1 MAQSHKKNVPVDLL
15 RQEHFFELFLH
26 DSNTYL
32 FALSNGPF
40 RIVKRSVSHC
50 QMDHFATSNGMY
62 LKRID
67 NQLVTHPFRKESYYE
82 LYLHKLFIFFPF
94 KLVFP
99 CFPGVDLSMSVRI
112 RRFRNLLPQAPAGL
126 SLAAKT
132 YPRQVAKYAK
142 IPQRL
147 FLSLVEHNLC
157 ALCDFARG
165 NYL

>member
-1 MAQSHKKNVPVDLL
+1 MFLL
-15 RQEHFFELFLH
+15 FYFGRNIFFELFLH

-50 QMDHFATSNGMY
+50 QMGLFATSNDMY

-112 RRFRNLLPQAPAGL
+112 RRFRNLLQQDPAGL

-132 YPRQVAKYAK
+132 YPRKVAKYAK

>member
-1 MAQSHKKNVPVDLL
+1 MFLL
-15 RQEHFFELFLH
+15 IYFGRNIFFELFLH
-26 DSNTYL
+26 DSNTYH
-32 FALSNGPF
+32 FAFHYGPF
-40 RIVKRSVSHC
+40 RIVKWTISQR

-62 LKRID
+62 LKRIG
-67 NQLVTHPFRKESYYE
+67 NQLVTHPFRKEPYYE

-99 CFPGVDLSMSVRI
+99 CFPVVDLSMSVRI
-112 RRFRNLLPQAPAGL
+112 RRFRNLLQQDPAGL

-132 YPRQVAKYAK
+132 YPRKVAKYAK

>member
-1 MAQSHKKNVPVDLL
+1 MFLL
-15 RQEHFFELFLH
+15 IYFGRNIFFELFLH
-26 DSNTYL
+26 DSNTYH

-40 RIVKRSVSHC
+40 RIAKRSVLHC

-67 NQLVTHPFRKESYYE
+67 NQLVAHPFRKESYCE

-99 CFPGVDLSMSVRI
+99 CFPVVDLSMSVRI
-112 RRFRNLLPQAPAGL
+112 RRFRNLLQQDPAGL

-132 YPRQVAKYAK
+132 YPRKVAKYAK
-142 IPQRL
+142 IPQ
-147 FLSLVEHNLC
+147 
-157 ALCDFARG
+157 
-165 NYL
+165 

>member
-1 MAQSHKKNVPVDLL
+1 MFLL
-15 RQEHFFELFLH
+15 FYFGRNIFFELFLH
-26 DSNTYL
+26 DSNTYH

-112 RRFRNLLPQAPAGL
+112 RRFRNLLPQAPVGL
-126 SLAAKT
+126 SLAAKNISS
-132 YPRQVAKYAK
+132 PSRKLRKDSAK
-142 IPQRL
+142 IV
-147 FLSLVEHNLC
+147 LVVS
-157 ALCDFARG
+157 
-165 NYL
+165 

>member
-1 MAQSHKKNVPVDLL
+1 MFLL
-15 RQEHFFELFLH
+15 IYFGRNIFFELFLH
-26 DSNTYL
+26 DSNTYH
-32 FALSNGPF
+32 FAFQYGPF

>member
-1 MAQSHKKNVPVDLL
+1 MFLL
-15 RQEHFFELFLH
+15 FYFGRNIFFELFLH

-40 RIVKRSVSHC
+40 RVVKRSVSHC
-50 QMDHFATSNGMY
+50 QMDHFTTSNGMY

-82 LYLHKLFIFFPF
+82 LYLHKLFIFFHF

-112 RRFRNLLPQAPAGL
+112 RRFRNLLPQAPSVL
-126 SLAAKT
+126 SLAAKII
-132 YPRQVAKYAK
+132 PSPSRRVHQDSAK
-142 IPQRL
+142 IV
-147 FLSLVEHNLC
+147 LV
-157 ALCDFARG
+157 DS
-165 NYL
+165 